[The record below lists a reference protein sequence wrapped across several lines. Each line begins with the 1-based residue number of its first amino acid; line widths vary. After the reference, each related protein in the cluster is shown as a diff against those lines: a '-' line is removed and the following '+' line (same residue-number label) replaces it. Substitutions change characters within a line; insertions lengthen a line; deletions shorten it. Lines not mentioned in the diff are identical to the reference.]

1 MQSAS
6 HGFAKRYSCR
16 EAQVRKRGREGG
28 REGWMEGGDMR
39 AKVTIYWLLLS
50 LSDRPTAHTALEYS
64 WFKVR
69 Q

>member
-28 REGWMEGGDMR
+28 REGGDMR
-39 AKVTIYWLLLS
+39 AKVPIYWLLLS